1 MCHIARSLANN
12 DNFYHKK
19 GSLDTPLFEIIIST
33 PCITHQV
40 TVRYQNFH
48 VMVSTI
54 PQSVDNLS
62 KRFLNIFITIK
73 VINENLDSAW
83 SDTLSIFEWKN
94 NL

>member
-1 MCHIARSLANN
+1 MCQIAKSLPNN
-12 DNFYHKK
+12 DDFYHNK
-19 GSLDTPLFEIIIST
+19 GSLDTSLFEIIIST
-33 PCITHQV
+33 PCISHQV
-40 TVRYQNFH
+40 TVRYRNFH